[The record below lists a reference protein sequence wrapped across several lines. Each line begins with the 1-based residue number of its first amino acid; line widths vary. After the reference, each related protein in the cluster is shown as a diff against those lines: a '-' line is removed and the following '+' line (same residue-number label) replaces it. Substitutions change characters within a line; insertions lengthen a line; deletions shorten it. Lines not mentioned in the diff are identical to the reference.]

1 MNNVEAFIR
10 SIPYIKSL
18 MQDDVMLT
26 VFDHEKYLHYSPSA
40 DLNFGHK
47 VGDPLPDA
55 YLNYAMVN
63 KNGTV
68 VVKVPAEEF
77 GVPFDSISMPIK
89 DDSGNLIG
97 AINAAVS
104 TKKKDTLDA
113 IIEAVDSISNA
124 MFEKIQVI
132 ATHTEQLST
141 TIGQVSQQANKT
153 QEYSSKIKDVSGTIK
168 GISDQ
173 TNLLGLN
180 AAIEAARV
188 GGTAGAGFGV
198 VADEIRKLS
207 NSSKNATVDIESILK
222 SITDSL
228 QVMQNDYAHIAE
240 SSNEEA
246 RLISEFAADVEKL
259 QETSVKIKEY
269 LQQSLITNK

>member
-1 MNNVEAFIR
+1 MNNLEAFIK

-18 MQDDVMLT
+18 MQDDIMLT
-26 VFDHEKYLHYSPSA
+26 VFDHEKYLYYSPSA

-47 VGDPLPDA
+47 VGDPLPNA

-89 DDSGNLIG
+89 DDRGNVIG
-97 AINAAVS
+97 AVNAAVS

-113 IIEAVDSISNA
+113 IIEAVDSISNS
-124 MFEKIQVI
+124 MFKKIQVI
-132 ATHTEQLST
+132 ASHTEQLST

-153 QEYSSKIKDVSGTIK
+153 QEYSAKIKDVSGTIK

-198 VADEIRKLS
+198 VANEIRKLS
-207 NSSKNATVDIESILK
+207 RSSKDATVDIESILK

-228 QVMQNDYAHIAE
+228 QIMQNDYAHIAD
-240 SSNEEA
+240 SSNEES
-246 RLISEFAADVEKL
+246 RLIKEFAMDVEKL
-259 QETSVKIKEY
+259 QETSIKIKQY

>member
-1 MNNVEAFIR
+1 MNNVEAFIK
-10 SIPYIKSL
+10 SIPYIKAL
-18 MQDDVMLT
+18 MREDVMLT

-47 VGDPLPDA
+47 FGDPLPDA

-63 KNGTV
+63 KQGTV

-89 DDSGNLIG
+89 DDHGNIIG
-97 AINAAVS
+97 AVNAAVS
-104 TKKKDTLDA
+104 TQRKDALDH
-113 IIEAVDSISNA
+113 IIESVDN
-124 MFEKIQVI
+124 I
-132 ATHTEQLST
+132 AAALINKVHTIAAHTEEFSA
-141 TIGQVSQQANKT
+141 TIGQVSEQTNKT
-153 QEYSSKIKDVSGTIK
+153 AEYSSIIKQVAGTIK

-188 GGTAGAGFGV
+188 GSAGAGFGV

-207 NSSKNATVDIESILK
+207 KSSKDATDNIEEILK
-222 SITDSL
+222 NITDSL
-228 QVMQNDYAHIAE
+228 NIMQHDYAQISE
-240 SSNEEA
+240 SSQEEA
-246 RLISEFAADVEKL
+246 RLINEFIVDVEHLK
-259 QETSVKIKEY
+259 ETSKNIKDY
-269 LQQSLITNK
+269 LQKSLITS